1 MSYSVSTISP
11 QTFKRMYILEV
22 TEEPDLENKIG
33 VLMENQE
40 CASPYAISALYTD
53 TAAFGTAANALGFS
67 EFEIDNVIALYNE

>member
-33 VLMENQE
+33 VIMENQE
-40 CASPYAISALYTD
+40 CASAYAISALFTD

-67 EFEIDNVIALYNE
+67 EFEIDDVIALYNE

>member
-33 VLMENQE
+33 VLMANQQ
-40 CASPYAISALYTD
+40 CTNPYAISALFTD

-67 EFEIDNVIALYNE
+67 EFEIDDVIALYNE